1 MTNGRTSFNTVL
13 GLAMLGSLIVGIAA
27 LLAALAAFIDGD
39 NVAVGLCLAA
49 AALAFGLLSN
59 AVLKS

>member
-1 MTNGRTSFNTVL
+1 MNDRRTPFNTVL
-13 GLAMLGSLIVGIAA
+13 GLAMLGSLVVGFAA
-27 LLAALAAFIDGD
+27 FLAAVVAFIDGD

-59 AVLKS
+59 AVLKG